1 MPPIED
7 ITLTPAEKC
16 YQNHLRGSR
25 EYYQKNKEKVSER
38 MKTWYLTNRESLR
51 EYKRQYYQRKKEEK
65 EEKKVMT
72 KIYLKSNIE
81 K

>member
-1 MPPIED
+1 MSSTEN
-7 ITLTPAEKC
+7 ITLSPAEKC

-51 EYKRQYYQRKKEEK
+51 EYKRQYYLKKKEEK
-65 EEKKVMT
+65 EREKKMIT
-72 KIYLKSNIE
+72 
-81 K
+81 